1 VSRIALLLSIE
12 HRREVRHDLAERDEI
27 RAFQRSAHP
36 SAGRQEKI
44 VIPSEPSQS
53 GSRPTCESER
63 VVPIAA
69 ILSGGKAPRNA
80 RARARLNAVY
90 KPREGIIPRSIENS
104 ERMQIAAIADAILLP
119 IDLGNVWKRQKATRD
134 HASLNVRESRERETA
149 NEDISRYRLQ
159 SRSKRAELAC
169 NDVVSS
175 DCSATVNSRPFP
187 KNRGYPAFSSRSA
200 DLGTS

>member
-36 SAGRQEKI
+36 SAGRHEKI

-53 GSRPTCESER
+53 GSRPTRESER
-63 VVPIAA
+63 VIPIAA
-69 ILSGGKAPRNA
+69 ILSGGKAP

-90 KPREGIIPRSIENS
+90 KPREEIIPRSIENS

-119 IDLGNVWKRQKATRD
+119 IDLENVWKRQKTTRD
-134 HASLNVRESRERETA
+134 HASLNVRESRGRKTA

-175 DCSATVNSRPFP
+175 DCSATVNGRPFP